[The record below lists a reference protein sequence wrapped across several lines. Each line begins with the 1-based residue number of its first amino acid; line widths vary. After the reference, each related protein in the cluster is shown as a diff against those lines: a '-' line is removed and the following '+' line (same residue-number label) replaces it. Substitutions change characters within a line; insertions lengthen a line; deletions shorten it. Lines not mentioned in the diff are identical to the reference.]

1 VETVKTVQDAGLR
14 YVSDSAPGIRRLRSG
29 KGFRYVGP
37 DGRAVRDPGTLN
49 RIRSL
54 AIPPAYTD
62 VWISPSPNGHIQATG
77 RDARGRKQYR
87 YHPRWREVRDETKYG
102 RMLDFSAALP
112 RIRRR
117 VERDLGLA
125 GLPREKVL
133 ATVVRLLEC
142 TGIRVGNDEYARA
155 NGSFGLTTLRDDHV
169 EISGSTLRFQFRG
182 KSGKTHK
189 VALSDPRLAR
199 IVRRCQAL
207 PGEELFQYVDE
218 AGEQQTIGSGD
229 VNDYLRE
236 ISGEEFTAKDFR
248 TWWGT
253 TLALA
258 ALLTMDPPSSERE
271 AKSRIIQVVD
281 EVAQQLNNTRA
292 VCRKYYVHPAVL
304 ESFSDGK
311 LLEAL
316 AAQPGEGNGVA
327 GLTPEERNLMRL
339 LAHKP
344 GQSGSNGSNRS
355 RRTTRPKGSN
365 HRRRRRSHPRPRP
378 RLRHQSRS
386 RRRPSRRR
394 A

>member
-1 VETVKTVQDAGLR
+1 MATSVETIESAEAAGLR
-14 YVSDSAPGIRRLRSG
+14 YVSDGAPGIRRLRSG

-37 DGRAVRDPGTLN
+37 DGRSIRDPGVLN
-49 RIRSL
+49 RIRAL

-62 VWISPSPNGHIQATG
+62 VWICPNLNGHIQATG

-87 YHPRWREVRDETKYG
+87 YHPRWREVRDETKFG
-102 RMLDFSAALP
+102 RMLSFSSALP

-117 VERDLGLA
+117 VEHDLGLP

-182 KSGKTHK
+182 KSGKVHK
-189 VALSDPRLAR
+189 LALNDPRLAK

-229 VNDYLRE
+229 VNNYLRE
-236 ISGEEFTAKDFR
+236 ISGEEFSAKDFR
-248 TWWGT
+248 TWSGT
-253 TLALA
+253 ILALA
-258 ALLTMDPPSSERE
+258 ALRELESPGSERE
-271 AKSRIIQVVD
+271 AKSAIVKVIDQV
-281 EVAQQLNNTRA
+281 ATQLNNTRA
-292 VCRKYYVHPAVL
+292 VCRKYYVHPLVFDT
-304 ESFSDGK
+304 FSAGILTGASNARK
-311 LLEAL
+311 RSN
-316 AAQPGEGNGVA
+316 GN
-327 GLTPEERNLMRL
+327 GLTPEERDLVRL
-339 LAHKP
+339 LEHEAKLATARGRHP
-344 GQSGSNGSNRS
+344 HD
-355 RRTTRPKGSN
+355 RR
-365 HRRRRRSHPRPRP
+365 RPRP
-378 RLRHQSRS
+378 HHRLHPRHPRLS
-386 RRRPSRRR
+386 RR